1 MDNQI
6 AAGTGFY
13 PTYPLG
19 PEISHNLK
27 FAGDLNWKGLKQ
39 SAEGTNRN
47 VPTKV
52 RIARRLKKGMSS
64 YASVNLL
71 SS

>member
-27 FAGDLNWKGLKQ
+27 FAGGAEAERWGNKQ
-39 SAEGTNRN
+39 ECAN
-47 VPTKV
+47 
-52 RIARRLKKGMSS
+52 
-64 YASVNLL
+64 
-71 SS
+71 